1 MQKVKVLFM
10 VRYNYC
16 SGAHAISLN
25 LYFCFKPHFPALT
38 EWMECMNVNLGNGEG
53 LKLLWSTE
61 GNLLAFSFFIH
72 FFFFFFSKRKKNLRC
87 SSALFTRSCKFASS
101 MAHRATNSHRPAEAG
116 MHFWGLSDVTPCSE
130 LVTRPSCIGPSPDR
144 SVSKDELL

>member
-16 SGAHAISLN
+16 SGAHAISFN

-38 EWMECMNVNLGNGEG
+38 EWIEWMNVNLGNGEG
-53 LKLLWSTE
+53 LKLLWSTQ
-61 GNLLAFSFFIH
+61 GNLFSFL
-72 FFFFFFSKRKKNLRC
+72 FFFFSFNKRKKNLRC
-87 SSALFTRSCKFASS
+87 SSVLFTRACEFASS
-101 MAHRATNSHRPAEAG
+101 MAHRTTYSHRPTEAG
-116 MHFWGLSDVTPCSE
+116 MHFWGLSNATPCPE
-130 LVTRPSCIGPSPDR
+130 LVTRASCMGLSSDR